1 MSDYNSSLPVR
12 TQNNG
17 DVVSR
22 ISDGLT
28 TSQLLGVD
36 AAGKITA
43 KIDDAAGNGLTSQ
56 ANGSQQALDVGID
69 VGGVQIDPRQIRALT
84 PADIVSVEAASA
96 SGLTINGSVSISNFP
111 SSQTVTISGQPIQ
124 IEAATAGGLTING
137 TVTSLQGTSPW
148 VENLSQVGGQ
158 AISLGQK
165 TGISSVPVV
174 IASDQSNIPVNLH
187 DGSGNSITSTGGS
200 LNVNVTSSAAS
211 NPFVKYNTT
220 ASLSPSS
227 TTTHEVAP
235 GSFPFY
241 VSGAWGA
248 ASGKIKDEIWVN
260 TAGLTMATSV
270 RSGGTQYLVGFNS
283 TATPNVD
290 KTFQDEI
297 VVTTGNS
304 VYSLITN
311 DDLQAMDVYSTING
325 HS

>member
-1 MSDYNSSLPVR
+1 MSDYASSLPVR

-36 AAGKITA
+36 AAGKITV

-69 VGGVQIDPRQIRALT
+69 VAGVQIDPRQIRTLT
-84 PADIVSVEAASA
+84 PADTVSVLAASA
-96 SGLTINGSVSISNFP
+96 SGLTINGSVSVSNFP
-111 SSQTVTISGQPIQ
+111 ANQTISG
-124 IEAATAGGLTING
+124 
-137 TVTSLQGTSPW
+137 TVTALQGTSPW

-174 IASDQSNIPVNLH
+174 IASDQSDIPVNLH
-187 DGSGNSITSTGGS
+187 DGSGNAITSTGGS

-220 ASLSPSS
+220 ASLAAGS
-227 TTTHEVAP
+227 TATHEVMPAMY
-235 GSFPFY
+235 PFY
-241 VSGAWGA
+241 VSGSWGA

-260 TAGLTMATSV
+260 TAGLTMASSV